1 MKTNK
6 HTITIHARC
15 PYQPVWDYYEATFT
29 SRRFIQCEELE
40 AAAEDVRG
48 ANTTQEG
55 IASRLREILPSH
67 VSIKVVGRH
76 GANCLT
82 EITR

>member
-1 MKTNK
+1 MNK
-6 HTITIHARC
+6 HTTTIHARC
-15 PYQPVWDYYEATFT
+15 PYQPVWDYYQVEFT
-29 SRRFIQCEELE
+29 SEEFVQCEELE
-40 AAAEDVRG
+40 AAADFVRG
-48 ANTTQEG
+48 MKTTQEDV
-55 IASRLREILPSH
+55 ADRLRMHLKSH